1 HSNAA
6 LTRFK
11 DLEVALVSPLAR
23 AATAGDE
30 WRVHFHIPLH
40 CQPPGRF
47 ESTADHILGLLK
59 LLQDRTG
66 LCSHLE
72 MEAYTWAVLPDA
84 LRTRNVSDQIV
95 AEYKWTLA
103 RLAEHGLAR
112 SDLAVDRH
120 RTAPLE
126 TTTT

>member
-1 HSNAA
+1 
-6 LTRFK
+6 
-11 DLEVALVSPLAR
+11 
-23 AATAGDE
+23 
-30 WRVHFHIPLH
+30 
-40 CQPPGRF
+40 
-47 ESTADHILGLLK
+47 
-59 LLQDRTG
+59 
-66 LCSHLE
+66 
-72 MEAYTWAVLPDA
+72 METYTWAVLPDA